1 MLLHFY
7 KMTGAGNDFVMVD
20 NRDLELSSVL
30 DKETI
35 EALCDRRFGIGADGL
50 IAVEPSRG
58 AKGEP
63 CACAITMPTAEEAE
77 MCGNGARC
85 FGNFAAA
92 LLHPRQIRSP
102 PL

>member
-58 AKGEP
+58 KGEP
-63 CACAITMPTAEEAE
+63 CACAITMPTAEKRKCAATEPA
-77 MCGNGARC
+77 ASATSPRPC
-85 FGNFAAA
+85 FITTNP
-92 LLHPRQIRSP
+92 LP